1 MAKSYAF
8 SYKAGSSL
16 IHRCPAWIKLLLLPL
31 ISILIFKLPPLFS
44 IVLLILNFILASFLH
59 FSLKEQLSDLKV
71 IFYYAF
77 FLIFARIFTVI
88 FSGLGQDLVQSQAQA
103 LSQVQGLSQAQA
115 LSQAQGLSQAQAL
128 SQVQATSQAQA
139 PSFTL
144 HDFFLEKETCLSLVK
159 LFSLMQL
166 TALIFRTS
174 TSLQIR
180 EGLENIELTLRRPF
194 SSGKKPLKAPVAQT
208 ISLFI
213 NFIPQVS
220 KIWNQAQ
227 LAWKARRG
235 RTGIRMYLTLLPLL
249 FSVGMKQAYNSARA
263 ITIRS

>member
-103 LSQVQGLSQAQA
+103 LSQV
-115 LSQAQGLSQAQAL
+115 QGLSQAQAL